1 MLTLSHV
8 ASIFVPSTVNVNQ
21 AVDTSQIVN
30 GILAQLSSQFGGA
43 SCIDVTGAW
52 LSDSSGLV
60 VESVK
65 RIFCYGTDREELFV
79 AFSSLAEEIKAEL
92 TQESVL
98 IDIDNVGYL
107 V

>member
-8 ASIFVPSTVNVNQ
+8 ASIFVPSTADVNQ
-21 AVDTSQIVN
+21 TIDNTSIVS

-43 SCIDVTGAW
+43 SMQDVTGAW

-65 RIFCYGTDREELFV
+65 RIFCYGTDREELFA
-79 AFSSLAEEIKAEL
+79 AFSSLAEELKTEL

-98 IDIDNVGYL
+98 IDVDNVGYL

>member
-21 AVDTSQIVN
+21 TVDTSQIVN

-43 SCIDVTGAW
+43 SMQDVTGAW

-60 VESVK
+60 VESIK
-65 RIFCYGTDREELFV
+65 RIFCYGPDREELFAV
-79 AFSSLAEEIKAEL
+79 FSSLAQELKEEL

-98 IDIDNVGYL
+98 IDVDNVGYL

>member
-1 MLTLSHV
+1 MIILSHV

-21 AVDTSQIVN
+21 TVDTSQIVN

-65 RIFCYGTDREELFV
+65 RIFCYGTDKDELFA

-92 TQESVL
+92 TQDAVL
-98 IDIDNVGYL
+98 IDVDNVGYL

>member
-8 ASIFVPSTVNVNQ
+8 ASIFVPSTADVNQ
-21 AVDTSQIVN
+21 TIDNTSIVS
-30 GILAQLSSQFGGA
+30 GILAQLSGQFGGA
-43 SCIDVTGAW
+43 SMQDVTGAW

-65 RIFCYGTDREELFV
+65 RIFCYGTDREELFA
-79 AFSSLAEEIKAEL
+79 AFSSLAEELKTEL
-92 TQESVL
+92 TQEAVL

>member
-1 MLTLSHV
+1 MITLSHL

-21 AVDTSQIVN
+21 TVDTSQIVN
-30 GILAQLSSQFGGA
+30 GILAQLSAQFGGA
-43 SCIDVTGAW
+43 SMQDVTGAW

-65 RIFCYGTDREELFV
+65 RIFCYGTDKDELFA
-79 AFSSLAEEIKAEL
+79 AFSSLAEELKTEL
-92 TQESVL
+92 TQDAVL
-98 IDIDNVGYL
+98 IDVDNVGYL